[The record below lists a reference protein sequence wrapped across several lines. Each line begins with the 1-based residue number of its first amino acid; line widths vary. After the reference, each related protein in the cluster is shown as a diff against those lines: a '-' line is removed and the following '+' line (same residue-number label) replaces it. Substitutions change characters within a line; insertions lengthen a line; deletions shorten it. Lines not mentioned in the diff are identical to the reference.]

1 MGLSGLAM
9 CLAKVNSQVNVSK
22 ILQMQLF
29 ILMTLS
35 IFALMN
41 IKEQIKST
49 GATFTPEGLA
59 DFLALEIT
67 KYIDSNQALSVLDP
81 SCGEGELL
89 LSIKKVLDD
98 KNLKYSLSGFDTNQ
112 SYLEVASSR
121 FELQG
126 SNKVRLKK
134 GDFLELVDLTDNQM
148 SLDFGDKKED
158 SKINCSAD
166 VIIANPPYVRTQVLG
181 SKKAQEL
188 AKKFNLKG
196 RVDLYYPFL
205 ISMTESLKEGGIL
218 GVITS
223 NRYLSTKGGE
233 SIRKYLV
240 DNYEILEIID
250 LGDTKLFDAAVL
262 PAIFIGRKR
271 SSKNGDINKKEAQFI
286 KLYEELNGYNGE
298 LTEVGSVYDILKNSD
313 SGYFNVGNKK
323 YKRTNGLVKYE
334 SNSGSSWKMLSKTET
349 SWTNL
354 VQKNAKGFVG
364 NFFKV
369 RVGIKTTADKVF
381 ISDEWERLGSS
392 MPEKELLKEL
402 ISQENIERWS
412 VNDKVSLK
420 VLYTHELKDGKKE
433 TINID
438 DYPLTKEYFLNHS
451 EQLKGREYVINA
463 GREWYEIWVPQNPK
477 FWKMPKLVFPDIS
490 VSPRFYFDNGGRIV
504 NGNCYW
510 IVAQNPKEE
519 DLLLLIQGVANT
531 TLMTKY
537 HDLVFNNKLYSGRRR
552 YFSQFVEQ
560 YPIPDFDSPDSKEII
575 NLVKM
580 LNGTEEKDKQHSL
593 EIELEKLVAS
603 AFGVETV
610 LTLD

>member
-1 MGLSGLAM
+1 M
-9 CLAKVNSQVNVSK
+9 NV
-22 ILQMQLF
+22 
-29 ILMTLS
+29 
-35 IFALMN
+35 
-41 IKEQIKST
+41 KEQIKST

-67 KYIDSNQALSVLDP
+67 KYIDTNQSLSVLDP

-98 KNLKYSLSGFDTNQ
+98 KNLEYSLSGFDTNQ
-112 SYLEVASSR
+112 SYLEEANSR
-121 FELQG
+121 FELLD
-126 SNKVRLKK
+126 SNKVRLKQ
-134 GDFLELVDLTDNQM
+134 GDFLELVDLSDNQL
-148 SLDFGDKKED
+148 SLGFGDNKED
-158 SKINCSAD
+158 SKVNCSAD

-240 DNYEILEIID
+240 KNYEILEVID

-271 SSKNGDINKKEAQFI
+271 SSKNGNSIKKEAQFI

-298 LTEVGSVYDILKNSD
+298 LTAVGSIYDILKNSD
-313 SGYFNVGNKK
+313 SGYFNVGEKR
-323 YKRTNGLVKYE
+323 YKRTNGLLKYE
-334 SNSGSSWKMLSKTET
+334 SNSGSPWQMLSETEAN
-349 SWTNL
+349 WTNL

-364 NFFKV
+364 DFFKV

-381 ISDEWERLGSS
+381 ISDNWELLGSS
-392 MPEKELLKEL
+392 MPERQLLKEL
-402 ISQENIERWS
+402 ISQENIERWG
-412 VNDKVSLK
+412 VNDKVRLK
-420 VLYTHELKDGKKE
+420 VLYTHELEEGKKK

-438 DYPLTKEYFLNHS
+438 NYPLAKEYFLSHS
-451 EQLKGREYVINA
+451 EQLKGRKYVISA
-463 GREWYEIWVPQNPK
+463 GREWFEIWVPQNPK
-477 FWKMPKLVFPDIS
+477 YWKMPKLVFPDIS
-490 VSPRFYFDNGGRIV
+490 VNPRFYFDNGGKIV

-519 DLLLLIQGVANT
+519 ELLLLIQGVANT
-531 TLMTKY
+531 KLMTKY

-560 YPIPDFDSPDSKEII
+560 YPIPDSDRPESKQII
-575 NLVKM
+575 SLVKT
-580 LNGTEEKDKQHSL
+580 LNGTMEKEKQQFL

-610 LTLD
+610 LNLD

>member
-1 MGLSGLAM
+1 
-9 CLAKVNSQVNVSK
+9 
-22 ILQMQLF
+22 
-29 ILMTLS
+29 MTLS
-35 IFALMN
+35 IFVAMN
-41 IKEQIKST
+41 VKEQIKST
-49 GATFTPEGLA
+49 GATFTPKGLA

-67 KYIDSNQALSVLDP
+67 KYIDTNQSLSVLDP

-98 KNLKYSLSGFDTNQ
+98 KNLEYSLSGFDTNQ
-112 SYLEVASSR
+112 SYLEEANSR
-121 FELQG
+121 FELLD
-126 SNKVRLKK
+126 SNKVRLKQ
-134 GDFLELVDLTDNQM
+134 GDFLELVDLSDNQL
-148 SLDFGDKKED
+148 SLGFGDKKED
-158 SKINCSAD
+158 SKVSYSAD

-240 DNYEILEIID
+240 ENYEILEVID

-271 SSKNGDINKKEAQFI
+271 SSKNGNSIKKEAQFI

-298 LTEVGSVYDILKNSD
+298 LTAVGSIYDILKNSD
-313 SGYFNVGNKK
+313 SGHFNVGEKR
-323 YKRTNGLVKYE
+323 YKRTNGLLKYE
-334 SNSGSSWKMLSKTET
+334 SNSGSPWQMLSKTEAN
-349 SWTNL
+349 WINL

-381 ISDEWERLGSS
+381 ISDDWERLGSS
-392 MPEKELLKEL
+392 MPERQLLKEL
-402 ISQENIERWS
+402 ISQENIERWG
-412 VNDKVSLK
+412 VNDKVRLK
-420 VLYTHELKDGKKE
+420 VLYTHELEEGKKK

-438 DYPLTKEYFLNHS
+438 NYPLAKEYFLSHS
-451 EQLKGREYVINA
+451 EQLKGRKYVISA
-463 GREWYEIWVPQNPK
+463 GREWFEIWVPQNPK
-477 FWKMPKLVFPDIS
+477 YWKMPKLVFPDIS
-490 VSPRFYFDNGGRIV
+490 VNPRFYFDNGGKIV

-519 DLLLLIQGVANT
+519 ELLLLIQGVANT
-531 TLMTKY
+531 KLMTKY

-560 YPIPDFDSPDSKEII
+560 YPIPDSDSPESKQII
-575 NLVKM
+575 SLVKT
-580 LNGTEEKDKQHSL
+580 LNGTMEKEKQQSL

-610 LTLD
+610 LNLD